1 MKKSFL
7 RMFKW
12 SLWTCLCVMLTATLV
27 YAARPAPLPSGA
39 GTLTGKV
46 TIAGSRTAIVGATV
60 TAVGSAGTYT
70 AITNSKGSYSMTPQA
85 GDYNVTATAS
95 GYNSQSFTAT
105 VREGAST
112 VLNFGL
118 SASVSTNGTL
128 TGTIIDA
135 TTGAPIAE
143 VLVATDHGDFSDTTD
158 ASGNYEILDVAAGSY
173 DLSAAADGYQT
184 SVEAVSV
191 TADQT
196 TTTDFALLPVVA
208 GLSITSL
215 TATPDTFVEASVPSI
230 TLSAVVD
237 GAPATYTWTQVSGP
251 KVPLAATDATATLD
265 TSALEIAAE
274 CELVFEL
281 TVTDGTASASA
292 QISVAATPTDIVQY
306 PGPNVQIG
314 GASTAVARFQ
324 YGGAEWCLFNLGTAL
339 RATTV
344 GMTAGATYEV
354 TLPAFATDIEIVSY
368 GGQVYALV
376 AAGGAGICVVD
387 ITDPTAMVLQNI
399 LPVNYIIEGVTYTE
413 TGGSILPDNVFS
425 SLSSTIASLVSDGTD
440 LYIANHDFGL
450 QKTSLVNVFGDVREE
465 DGTLQID
472 QELCTVQYAGEK
484 AWGGPVDLSIVNG
497 KLFCGLGALGIAIF
511 DPASL
516 TQIGRYN
523 LYTDEA
529 RTEDYFG
536 AMAITQAVSSD
547 PVSGDLFLDDFTG
560 MPDYRQVN
568 YEITVVMKGTG
579 TGEPTPWADMERD
592 GKWYYEAIGV
602 DVAQQGDRTIAYAAY
617 SLGGVIA
624 VDVTGFETATASD
637 MLEGTF
643 LGFFPA
649 VMANG
654 PYDTL
659 SDSSSLL
666 PYEGAGMLK
675 ESGVTGVKVRGELV
689 YLTDHF
695 AGLVIL
701 ENAAN
706 PELWHGP
713 LDSYDNDTDGIPNN
727 NVPETEDITSYDMSA
742 WDPLD
747 NESLP
752 WAFYQS
758 PCLLATRELKGHG
771 YTLDMMDD
779 INVTLPGQIDVLEC
793 SGAGG
798 FVMVDVVDIDAEL
811 MADRFTIS
819 VYIPTTDEIG
829 AAADGSATQT
839 IAVGHAAG
847 LDITDNYLYLSDGP
861 HGISAWQIT
870 DAAGYPTD
878 TVKLVANTL
887 QDEYPELVNGE
898 LIYPASHTVRN
909 VIDPSGQYTWA
920 LCVGN
925 GMRRVPIG
933 AVESGVGQVGA
944 PLLIKLFLEDS
955 FEHNADW
962 GVVKAFNFQD
972 QAYDVEFVGNYAY
985 VADGSNG
992 LTIYDVTKDP
1002 TKANSGFFVGN
1013 IGYAQADPLLGTASG
1028 IELWVDPASGKRYAA
1043 IACGPTGVGIVD
1055 VTDINNMQIIKV
1067 FEPIKFENGELG
1079 VADGQAIDVEV
1090 IGDKAYFTYDSF
1102 GVLCYAMS
1110 DLVAPV
1116 PDGIDPTDLF
1126 KKELEGTVIYDVR
1139 PAALAQFKLQYV
1151 PGYETVSGGAVKM
1164 AYTQVAGKLM
1174 LYVAFGEAGVVKI
1187 DYTDPAAPVLVE
1199 PLLNTAAEASDV
1211 AIANGRLYVSDGTG
1225 GLVFF
1230 K

>member
-7 RMFKW
+7 RMFRW
-12 SLWTCLCVMLTATLV
+12 SLWTCLCVIFTATLV

-46 TIAGSRTAIVGATV
+46 TIAGSRTAVVGAEV

-70 AITNSKGSYSMTPQA
+70 AITNSKGSYTMTPQA
-85 GDYNVTATAS
+85 GDYNVTASAA
-95 GYNSQSFTAT
+95 GYNSQTFAT
-105 VREGAST
+105 SVNAGATT

-118 SASVSTNGTL
+118 SASVSTNGSL
-128 TGTIIDA
+128 TGTIVDA
-135 TTGAPIAE
+135 ATGLPIAE

-158 ASGNYEILDVAAGSY
+158 ALGNYLILDVAAGSY
-173 DLSAAADGYQT
+173 DLTAAAAGYQT
-184 SVEAVSV
+184 SVEAISV

-237 GAPATYTWTQVSGP
+237 GAPTTYTWTQVSGP
-251 KVPLAATDATATLD
+251 KVPMVATDATATLD
-265 TSALEIAAE
+265 TSTLEIAAE

-281 TVTDGTASASA
+281 TVTDAASSTSA
-292 QISVAATPTDIVQY
+292 QISVVATPTDSVQY

-314 GASTAVARFQ
+314 GSSTAVARFQ
-324 YGGAEWCLFNLGTAL
+324 YNGAEWCLFNLGTAL

-344 GMTAGATYEV
+344 GMTAGANYDI
-354 TLPAFATDIEIVSY
+354 TLPAFANGIEVVNY
-368 GGQVYALV
+368 NGQVYALV
-376 AAGGAGICVVD
+376 AAGGAGICVVN
-387 ITDPTAMVLQNI
+387 ITDPTAMVLENI
-399 LPVNYIIEGVTYTE
+399 LPVNYLIEDVVYTE
-413 TGGSILPDNVFS
+413 TGGSILDPVDFS
-425 SLSSTIASLVSDGTD
+425 SVASPIASLVSDGTD
-440 LYIANHDFGL
+440 LYIANHAFGI
-450 QKTSLVNVFGDVREE
+450 QKTALDNIFSNTREA
-465 DGTLQID
+465 DGTLLID
-472 QELCTVQYAGEK
+472 QEVCTVQYAGEK

-497 KLFCGLGALGIAIF
+497 KLFAGLGALGIGIF

-516 TQIGRYN
+516 AQIGRYN

-529 RTEDYFG
+529 RTEDFFG
-536 AMAITQAVSSD
+536 AMAITQSVASD
-547 PVSGDLFLDDFTG
+547 PVTGDLYLDDFTG
-560 MPDYRQVN
+560 MPDYRQTS
-568 YEITVVMKGTG
+568 YEITVIMKGTG
-579 TGEPTPWADMERD
+579 TDEPTPWADMERD

-624 VDVTGFETATASD
+624 VDVTGYETATAD
-637 MLEGTF
+637 NMLEGQF

-659 SDSSSLL
+659 SDPSSLL

-675 ESGVTGVKVRGELV
+675 ESGVTGVKVRGDLV

-713 LDSYDNDTDGIPNN
+713 LDSYDNDTDGIPDN
-727 NVPETEDITSYDMSA
+727 NVPEFEDVTSYDMTA

-747 NESLP
+747 NESLN

-771 YTLDMMDD
+771 YTLEMMDD
-779 INVTLPGQIDVLEC
+779 IDITNPGQIDVLEC

-798 FVMVDVVDIDAEL
+798 FVMVDVVDIAAEL

-861 HGISAWQIT
+861 HGVSAWQIT
-870 DAAGYPTD
+870 DAEGYPTD
-878 TVKLVANTL
+878 DVHLVANTL
-887 QDEYPELVNGE
+887 QDEYPELVDGE

-909 VIDPSGQYTWA
+909 VIDPSGEYTWA
-920 LCVGN
+920 LSVGN
-925 GMRRVPIG
+925 GMRRVPISG
-933 AVESGVGQVGA
+933 VESGAGQVGA

-962 GVVKAFNFQD
+962 GVVKAFNYQD

-992 LTIYDVTKDP
+992 LTIYDVSKDP

-1028 IELWVDPASGKRYAA
+1028 IELWVDPSSGKRYAA
-1043 IACGPTGVGIVD
+1043 LACGPTGVGIVD
-1055 VTDINNMQIIKV
+1055 VTDINNMQIVKV
-1067 FEPIKFENGELG
+1067 FEPIKFENDELS

-1110 DLVAPV
+1110 DLIEPV
-1116 PDGIDPTDLF
+1116 QDGIDPTDLF
-1126 KKELEGTVIYDVR
+1126 KRELDGTVVYDMR

-1164 AYTQVAGKLM
+1164 AYTQVDGKLM

-1187 DYTDPAAPVLVE
+1187 DYTDPTAPVLVA
-1199 PLLNTAAEASDV
+1199 PLLDTAAEASDV
-1211 AIANGRLYVSDGTG
+1211 AIANGRLYVSDGSG

>member
-1 MKKSFL
+1 MNKFFNHSRWAHLIVVILILF
-7 RMFKW
+7 
-12 SLWTCLCVMLTATLV
+12 TAGSVL
-27 YAARPAPLPSGA
+27 AAKPSPVPD
-39 GTLTGKV
+39 GTGLLTGKV
-46 TIAGSRTAIVGATV
+46 TVAGTRTAIVGASV
-60 TAVGSAGTYT
+60 TALGSAGTFT
-70 AITNSKGSYSMTPQA
+70 AVTNTKGSYSMAPLA
-85 GDYNVTATAS
+85 GDYTVTVVAA
-95 GYNSQSFTAT
+95 GYASQSFAAT
-105 VREGAST
+105 IKAGT
-112 VLNFGL
+112 TTILNFAL
-118 SASVSTNGTL
+118 SPAVETTGTL
-128 TGTIIDA
+128 TGTVTDA
-135 TTGAPIAE
+135 TTGLA
-143 VLVATDHGDFSDTTD
+143 VAGASVSTDHGGYSILSDAAGEYT
-158 ASGNYEILDVAAGSY
+158 LDVAAGSY
-173 DLSAAADGYQT
+173 TLSVLADGYAAAMET
-184 SVEAVSV
+184 ASVEVG
-191 TADQT
+191 QT
-196 TTTDFALLPVVA
+196 TTTDFALNP
-208 GLSITSL
+208 LSASLAITALS
-215 TATPDTFVEASVPSI
+215 ASPDTLIEASSTTLTLEALIEGTPSAF
-230 TLSAVVD
+230 S
-237 GAPATYTWTQVSGP
+237 WTQVGGP
-251 KVPLAATDATATLD
+251 KVPLIALSA
-265 TSALEIAAE
+265 TSAQADVSSLEVAAE
-274 CELVFEL
+274 CELVFALEISDATA
-281 TVTDGTASASA
+281 TVSQTVAV
-292 QISVAATPTDIVQY
+292 SVQPVDIVQY

-344 GMTAGATYEV
+344 GMTAGAAYDI
-354 TLPAFATDIEIVSY
+354 TLPAFANDIEIVNF
-368 GGQVYALV
+368 GGQIYALV
-376 AAGGAGICVVD
+376 ATGGAGISVVN
-387 ITDPTAMVLQNI
+387 ITDPTAMVLENI

-413 TGGSILPDNVFS
+413 TGGSILYDNVFS

-450 QKTSLVNVFGDVREE
+450 QKTSLANVFGNVREA
-465 DGTLQID
+465 DGTLQIE
-472 QELCTVQYAGEK
+472 QEQCTVQYAGEK

-497 KLFCGLGALGIAIF
+497 KLFCGLGALGIGIF

-536 AMAITQAVSSD
+536 AMAITQSVSSD
-547 PVSGDLFLDDFTG
+547 ANGDLFLDDFTG

-579 TGEPTPWADMERD
+579 TDEPTPWADMERD

-624 VDVTGFETATASD
+624 VDVTGFETATAGT

-675 ESGVTGVKVRGELV
+675 ESGVTGVKVRGDLV

-701 ENAAN
+701 ENAAS

-713 LDSYDNDTDGIPNN
+713 LDSYNNDTDGIPNN
-727 NVPETEDITSYDMSA
+727 NVPEFEDVTSYDMAA

-771 YTLDMMDD
+771 YTLDMMDAID
-779 INVTLPGQIDVLEC
+779 VTLPGQIDVLEC

-798 FVMVDVVDIDAEL
+798 FVMVDVVDIAAEL

-847 LDITDNYLYLSDGP
+847 LDVTANTLYLSDGP
-861 HGISAWQIT
+861 HGISAWKIT
-870 DAAGYPTD
+870 DDNGYPTD
-878 TVKLVANTL
+878 AVHLIANTL

-909 VIDPSGQYTWA
+909 VIDPSGQFTWA

-925 GMRRVPIG
+925 GMRRVPISG
-933 AVESGVGQVGA
+933 VESGLGQVGA

-962 GVVKAFNFQD
+962 GVVKAFNYQD

-992 LTIYDVTKDP
+992 LTLYDITKDP
-1002 TKANSGFFVGN
+1002 TSANSGFFVGN

-1028 IELWVDPASGKRYAA
+1028 IELWIDPASGKRYAA

-1079 VADGQAIDVEV
+1079 VADGQAIDVEI

-1110 DLVAPV
+1110 DLIAPV

-1126 KKELEGTVIYDVR
+1126 KRELDGTVVYDVR

-1164 AYTQVAGKLM
+1164 DYTQVDDKLM

-1187 DYTDPAAPVLVE
+1187 DYTDPTAPVLVP

-1211 AIANGRLYVSDGTG
+1211 VIANGRLYVSDGSG

>member
-1 MKKSFL
+1 MKMVGI
-7 RMFKW
+7 RGIVCI
-12 SLWTCLCVMLTATLV
+12 TCLFIVASV
-27 YAARPAPLPSGA
+27 AFAAKPLPTPDDS

-46 TIAGSRTAIVGATV
+46 LIAGTRTAISNATV
-60 TAVGSAGTYT
+60 TAVGAEGTYSAT
-70 AITNSKGSYSMTPQA
+70 TDSKGVYKMTPTA
-85 GDYNVTATAS
+85 GSYMVTASAE
-95 GYNSQSFTAT
+95 GYSSQSFTASVKSGT
-105 VREGAST
+105 KT
-112 VLNFGL
+112 TLNFALTVAVATGGTL
-118 SASVSTNGTL
+118 NGTV
-128 TGTIIDA
+128 TDA
-135 TTGAPIAE
+135 ATGAPLADALISA
-143 VLVATDHGDFSDTTD
+143 DHGGYSVLTD
-158 ASGNYEILDVAAGSY
+158 AAGQYLLEVEAGTYVLTAA
-173 DLSAAADGYQT
+173 LDGYQAAT
-184 SVEAVSV
+184 E
-191 TADQT
+191 TATVASEQT
-196 TTTDFALLPVVA
+196 VLTDFSLLA
-208 GLSITSL
+208 EASSLAISSL
-215 TATPDTFVEASVPSI
+215 TATPDVLVEAADA
-230 TLSAVVD
+230 TLSLAATID
-237 GAPATYTWTQVSGP
+237 GSPDTFSWAQISGP
-251 KVPLAATDATATLD
+251 KVPLSATGATATAD
-265 TSALEIAAE
+265 ISALEVAAE
-274 CELVFEL
+274 CELIFQL
-281 TVTDGTASASA
+281 TISDATSSTSRQVTV
-292 QISVAATPTDIVQY
+292 SVSPADMVQY

-314 GASTAVARFQ
+314 GSSTAVARFQ
-324 YGGAEWCLFNLGTAL
+324 HDGAEWCLFNLGTAL
-339 RATTV
+339 RATNV
-344 GMTAGATYEV
+344 SMTAEAAYDV
-354 TLPAFATDIEIVSY
+354 TLPGFANDIEVVSY
-368 GGQVYALV
+368 LGSVYALV
-376 AAGGAGICVVD
+376 ATGGTGITVVN
-387 ITDPTAMVLQNI
+387 ITDPAAMVLENI
-399 LPVNYIIEGVTYTE
+399 LPVNYIIEDVTYTE
-413 TGGSILPDNVFS
+413 TGGSILYGNVFS
-425 SLSSTIASLVSDGTD
+425 STSSTIASLVSDGTD
-440 LYIANHDFGL
+440 LYIANHEFGL
-450 QKTSLVNVFGDVREE
+450 QKTALANVFGDVREA

-497 KLFCGLGALGIAIF
+497 KLFAGLGALGIGIF
-511 DPASL
+511 DPATM

-529 RTEDYFG
+529 RSEDYFG
-536 AMAITQAVSSD
+536 AMAITQTVSSD
-547 PVSGDLFLDDFTG
+547 PATGDLFIDDFTG

-568 YEITVVMKGTG
+568 YEITEVMKGIDTD
-579 TGEPTPWADMERD
+579 EPTPWADMERD

-617 SLGGVIA
+617 SLGGVLAI
-624 VDVTGFETATASD
+624 DVTGFETATASN

-659 SDSSSLL
+659 SDPSSLL

-713 LDSYDNDTDGIPNN
+713 SDSYDNDTDGIPNN
-727 NVPETEDITSYDMSA
+727 NVPEFEDVTSYDMSA

-771 YTLDMMDD
+771 YTLEMMDS
-779 INVTLPGQIDVLEC
+779 INVSSPGQIDVLEC

-798 FVMVDVVDIDAEL
+798 FVMVDVVDIAAEL

-829 AAADGSATQT
+829 AAADGSPTQT

-847 LDITDNYLYLSDGP
+847 LDATDNYLYLSDGP
-861 HGISAWQIT
+861 HGVSAWQIT
-870 DAAGYPTD
+870 DAEGYPTD
-878 TVKLVANTL
+878 DVHLVANTL

-920 LCVGN
+920 LSVGN
-925 GMRRVPIG
+925 GMRRVPISD
-933 AVESGVGQVGA
+933 VESGVGQVGA

-962 GVVKAFNFQD
+962 GVVKAFNYQD

-992 LTIYDVTKDP
+992 LTVYDVTKDP

-1013 IGYAQADPLLGTASG
+1013 IGYTQANPLLGTASG
-1028 IELWVDPASGKRYAA
+1028 IELWVDPTSGKRYAA

-1055 VTDINNMQIIKV
+1055 VTDVNEMQLVKV
-1067 FEPIKFENGELG
+1067 FEPIKFENDELG

-1110 DLVAPV
+1110 DLIAPV
-1116 PDGIDPTDLF
+1116 ADGIDPTDLF
-1126 KKELEGTVIYDVR
+1126 KRELDGTVVYDLR
-1139 PAALAQFKLQYV
+1139 PEALAQFKLQYV

-1164 AYTQVAGKLM
+1164 DYTEVDGKLM
-1174 LYVAFGEAGVVKI
+1174 LYVAFGEAGVAKI
-1187 DYTDPAAPVLVE
+1187 DYTDPTAPE
-1199 PLLNTAAEASDV
+1199 LLSLQNTAAEATDV
-1211 AIANGRLYVSDGTG
+1211 AIANGRVYVSDGTG
-1225 GLVFF
+1225 GLVLF

>member
-1 MKKSFL
+1 
-7 RMFKW
+7 
-12 SLWTCLCVMLTATLV
+12 
-27 YAARPAPLPSGA
+27 
-39 GTLTGKV
+39 
-46 TIAGSRTAIVGATV
+46 
-60 TAVGSAGTYT
+60 
-70 AITNSKGSYSMTPQA
+70 
-85 GDYNVTATAS
+85 
-95 GYNSQSFTAT
+95 
-105 VREGAST
+105 
-112 VLNFGL
+112 
-118 SASVSTNGTL
+118 
-128 TGTIIDA
+128 
-135 TTGAPIAE
+135 
-143 VLVATDHGDFSDTTD
+143 
-158 ASGNYEILDVAAGSY
+158 
-173 DLSAAADGYQT
+173 
-184 SVEAVSV
+184 
-191 TADQT
+191 
-196 TTTDFALLPVVA
+196 
-208 GLSITSL
+208 LSITSL
-215 TATPDTFVEASVPSI
+215 SATPDTFIEASVPSI
-230 TLSAVVD
+230 TLSAVVA
-237 GAPATYTWTQVSGP
+237 GAPTTYSWVQVAGP
-251 KVPLAATDATATLD
+251 KVPLVENGSSATVD

-274 CELVFEL
+274 CDLVFEL
-281 TVTDGTASASA
+281 TVSDAVSSATA
-292 QISVAATPTDIVQY
+292 QISIAATPTDIVQY
-306 PGPNVQIG
+306 PGANVQLG

-344 GMTAGATYEV
+344 GMTKGASYDV
-354 TLPAFATDIEIVSY
+354 TLPAFANDIEVLSY

-387 ITDPTAMVLQNI
+387 ITDPTQMALLNV
-399 LPVNYIIEGVTYTE
+399 LPVNYIIEGVIYTE
-413 TGGSILPDNVFS
+413 TGGSILYDNVFS
-425 SLSSTIASLVSDGTD
+425 SLSSPIASLASDGVD
-440 LYIANHDFGL
+440 LYIANHDFGI
-450 QKTSLVNVFGDVREE
+450 QKTALANVFGNVREA
-465 DGTLQID
+465 DGTLLIE

-484 AWGGPVDLSIVNG
+484 AWGGPVDLSFYNG
-497 KLFCGLGALGIAIF
+497 KLFAGLGALGLGIF

-547 PVSGDLFLDDFTG
+547 PVSGDLFLDDYTG

-568 YEITVVMKGTG
+568 YEIAVVMKGTG

-617 SLGGVIA
+617 SLGGVMA
-624 VDVTGFETATASD
+624 VDITGFETATASN

-675 ESGVTGVKVRGELV
+675 ESGVTGVKVRGDLV

-771 YTLDMMDD
+771 YTLEMMDD
-779 INVTLPGQIDVLEC
+779 IDVTIPGQIDVLEC

-798 FVMVDVVDIDAEL
+798 FVMVDVIDIAAEL

-819 VYIPTTDEIG
+819 VYFPTTDEIG

-878 TVKLVANTL
+878 AVHLVANTL

-925 GMRRVPIG
+925 GMRRVPISG
-933 AVESGVGQVGA
+933 VESGLGQVGA

-962 GVVKAFNFQD
+962 GVVKAFNYQD

-992 LTIYDVTKDP
+992 LTIYDITKDP
-1002 TKANSGFFVGN
+1002 TKAASGFFVGN

-1055 VTDINNMQIIKV
+1055 VTDVNNMQIVKV

-1164 AYTQVAGKLM
+1164 AYTEVAGKLM

-1187 DYTDPAAPVLVE
+1187 DYTDPTA
-1199 PLLNTAAEASDV
+1199 PLLMALQNTAAEATDV